1 MERLAFVLSSRS
13 AVSVVST
20 DFVYG
25 HQHSQVDCEHH
36 LILPRHFPARTPTAP
51 CRRPPSS
58 PLPRTQ
64 STPQQ
69 GQAAMPWFPHRTC
82 APSRRRQRAR
92 TTLFRSLLR
101 RTRTYSGLSETVS
114 RDHLNA
120 SAETP
125 PQMMIKLMSKYAG
138 SKNNTRVVGRRA
150 YITRVLPLIRK
161 LERGGHNGLCG
172 NGRPH
177 MQGLSEQ
184 SQALLFP
191 GLDGGSSTH
200 AARQRDSKT
209 GLQNNTSIQVLR
221 ARLRA
226 HDCTECERAERRH
239 NHSL

>member
-1 MERLAFVLSSRS
+1 VERLAFVLSSRS

-25 HQHSQVDCEHH
+25 HQHNQVDCERH
-36 LILPRHFPARTPTAP
+36 LILPRHFPARTLTAP

-58 PLPRTQ
+58 PLLRTQ
-64 STPQQ
+64 STPLQD
-69 GQAAMPWFPHRTC
+69 QAAMPWFPHRTC

-101 RTRTYSGLSETVS
+101 RTRTYRGASETVS

-138 SKNNTRVVGRRA
+138 SKNNTRVVERRA
-150 YITRVLPLIRK
+150 YITRALPLIRK
-161 LERGGHNGLCG
+161 LGARRPQRSVRERPSAYAGAEVNSPRHCSS
-172 NGRPH
+172 P
-177 MQGLSEQ
+177 
-184 SQALLFP
+184 ALN
-191 GLDGGSSTH
+191 GGSSTH

-209 GLQNNTSIQVLR
+209 SVQNNTSIQVLR
-221 ARLRA
+221 A
-226 HDCTECERAERRH
+226 
-239 NHSL
+239 